1 MIDQKNTTLRLIN
14 KAKPYQKLFYMSLLT
29 MFLSGFAGIL
39 PSWFVKVSIDGL
51 AAVENKQSLFNVLPT
66 QLLNYL
72 YSDNNFF
79 ERILNITFNPSKTGY
94 FYVDLSVFEWDPS
107 KLYII
112 LPLAIIAV
120 FMVEAFFKF
129 LYQYNSREL
138 GLQITRSLR
147 DDFHNHINRISISQQ
162 RNFDSGSIVSVVSSD
177 LQSLQSWLA
186 ETMMNLFS
194 ESFTAFFLFFWLL
207 LLNWKLTIISVIA
220 IPLFAI
226 PVLKLGKGIRK
237 YAKKGQ
243 DFVGSISSFVGETI
257 KNQTIIK
264 AFNLEN
270 WRQERFVEESKSL
283 HGLFNKWAFYMALVS
298 PATNLIAAIGI
309 ATILFFGLSLI
320 KSGELSV
327 GEFSSFFVTSILLY
341 DPVKRLGRVSTIF
354 QSALGIADRVFG
366 ILDEP
371 IQEESTARNYIYDKK
386 FSGAFEFKNVSFAY
400 TPGKNVLENLNLKV
414 EPKTSIAIVGPSGS
428 GKSTLVSLMPRF
440 YDINSGEILF
450 DGINTKEMSL
460 KQLRRQIAIV
470 TQEPLLFT
478 GTIKENILLGSALYH
493 ENKNAKELEE
503 KLLQAAKDSYVL
515 EFAENLQDGLDHY
528 IGEQGSRLSIGQKQR
543 ISLARAFISEAPI
556 IILDEPTSALDNE
569 SQDFIYKSIVKLMET
584 RTVIIIAHR
593 LSTIRNCDKIVF
605 LENGKII
612 EEGSHDELISKSGA
626 YSTLLNH

>member
-1 MIDQKNTTLRLIN
+1 MTDPKNTTLRLIN

-79 ERILNITFNPSKTGY
+79 EKILNVTFNPSKTGY
-94 FYVDLSVFEWDPS
+94 LYVDLSVFEWDPS

-237 YAKKGQ
+237 YSKKGQ
-243 DFVGSISSFVGETI
+243 DFVGSISSFVNETI

-354 QSALGIADRVFG
+354 QSALGVADRVFG

-371 IQEESTARNYIYDKK
+371 IQEESTTRNYIYDKK
-386 FSGAFEFKNVSFAY
+386 FSGAFELKNLSFAY
-400 TPGKNVLENLNLKV
+400 TPGKNVLHNLNLKV
-414 EPKTSIAIVGPSGS
+414 EPKTSVAIVGPSGS

-440 YDINSGEILF
+440 YDVTEGEILF
-450 DGINTKEMSL
+450 DGINIKDLSL

-515 EFAENLQDGLDHY
+515 EFAEKLQDGLDHY

>member
-79 ERILNITFNPSKTGY
+79 ERILNVSFNPSKTGY
-94 FYVDLSVFEWDPS
+94 LYVDLSVFEWDPA

-112 LPLAIIAV
+112 LPLAIIGV
-120 FMVEAFFKF
+120 FMLEAFFKF

-237 YAKKGQ
+237 YSKKGQ
-243 DFVGSISSFVGETI
+243 DFVGSISSFVNETI

-283 HGLFNKWAFYMALVS
+283 HALFNKWAFYMALVS

-354 QSALGIADRVFG
+354 QSALGVADRVFG

-400 TPGKNVLENLNLKV
+400 APGKNVLENLSLKV

-440 YDINSGEILF
+440 YDINAGEILF
-450 DGINTKEMSL
+450 DGVNTKEMSL

-478 GTIKENILLGSALYH
+478 GTIKENILLGAALYH
-493 ENKNAKELEE
+493 ENKHAKELEE